1 MAGGTIHQTW
11 PRNWTFARQNSTL
24 CNPMPAASAPFVHL
38 HLHTQYSLLDGAIRI
53 KDLIEKAVGLG
64 MPAVAMTDHGNLFGA
79 IEFYQAAKSAGIK
92 PIIGCEMYIAPG
104 SMRDKKASSAK
115 DASNH
120 FTLLA
125 KDITG
130 YQNLVKLVT
139 AGYLDGY
146 YYKPRIDKD
155 LLAKHAEGLIA
166 LSGCL
171 KGEINGYLLA
181 DQPAKAREAAA
192 AYRDI
197 FAPGD
202 FYVELHD
209 HGLSAQAKCNPGLIA
224 IAREFGLPL
233 VAANDVH
240 FLERAHHEAHDVMIC
255 IGTGAMVHDEKR
267 MRYTPELYFKTPDEM
282 GALFEAVPEAIAN
295 TLAVAEKC
303 NLELEFGVSK
313 YPAYEPPDGKT
324 RSQYLRELSEA
335 GLRRRYGERA
345 MTDPELRQR
354 MDYELSVLEKAGFG
368 SYFLIVWDFIA
379 YARSRGIP
387 VGPGRGSA
395 AGSLVAYVLG
405 ITDLDPLRFGLIFER
420 FLNPERVSPPDIDID
435 FCMARRGEVID
446 YVRAKYGQRAVSQI
460 VTFGSLSSK
469 AVLRDVSRVLGMSYS
484 DGDRLSK
491 MIPVEGAKPLML
503 AAAAEK
509 NPDLK
514 KAIETE
520 PGTRQVWDHALILEG
535 LTRGTGVHAAGVVI
549 GDRDLDE
556 YIPLARDK
564 DEQVITQYAGGPLN
578 DLGLLKMDFLG
589 LKTLTVIEDAIVLI
603 RASVPD
609 FDLESIAF
617 DEAKTIGLLNRGET
631 VGVFQLESGG
641 MTSVCKQFDIQ
652 SIDDLIA
659 ISALYRPGPMEMI
672 PDYIRRKK
680 GETKIKYEHP
690 LLKEVCGDTYGIM
703 IYQEQ
708 VQRAANVLA
717 GYTLGQADLLRRA
730 MGKKDKEKM
739 AKERA
744 HFIEGCARVNGI
756 AEAKANTI
764 FDLLEKFAGY
774 GFNKSH
780 SAAYGLITYR
790 TAYLK
795 ANYPVEFM
803 SALLSNAVNDTDKIA
818 ILVAECQR
826 MGIPIHP
833 PDVNKSQL
841 KFVPEKVASAQV
853 NGDAPAPDAAVALGI
868 RFGLAAIKNVGEI
881 AMCTVIGEREKS
893 GPFKSMEDFCARLDG
908 RAVNKKILES
918 LIRSGAMD
926 FTGRDRAEMFAR
938 IDTVLASAVSS
949 HRDRAQ
955 GQASMFDDF
964 LTPSAARE
972 TAPAGPSAAWTPWTN
987 AEKLAHEKEL
997 LGFYVTGHPLNPY
1010 RSVLTGG
1017 KYTRVADLGELPDR
1031 ENFLAAGSL
1040 IGVEKKFS
1048 RKDGKPFAVILLE
1061 DLSGTME
1068 AMVWND
1074 TYTKCAAFLEAGKIV
1089 AVGARVDKRG
1099 EEVRVVVNEVKVL
1112 KLPKPVPLEDAG
1124 PLRLH
1129 LALDALGSK
1138 DLEELR
1144 DILGA
1149 SPGERPVELEFSHSD
1164 GRRMVIQAGPAHRV
1178 HFTPELRARLGQR
1191 FPV

>member
-1 MAGGTIHQTW
+1 M
-11 PRNWTFARQNSTL
+11 S
-24 CNPMPAASAPFVHL
+24 AASAPFVHL

-53 KDLIEKAVGLG
+53 KELMQKAVGLG

-79 IEFYQAAKSAGIK
+79 IEFYQTALAAGIK

-125 KDITG
+125 KDATG
-130 YQNLVKLVT
+130 YRNLVKLVT

-146 YYKPRIDKD
+146 YYKPRIDKE
-155 LLAKHAEGLIA
+155 LLARHAEGLLA

-171 KGEINGYLLA
+171 KGELNGHLLA
-181 DQPAKAREAAA
+181 DQPGKAREAAA
-192 AYRDI
+192 TYRDI

-202 FYVELHD
+202 FYIELHD
-209 HGLSAQAKCNPGLIA
+209 HGLGAQRKCNPGLIA
-224 IAREFGLPL
+224 IARDLGLPL

-282 GALFEAVPEAIAN
+282 SALFAEVPEAITN
-295 TLAVAEKC
+295 TLRVAEKC
-303 NLELEFGVSK
+303 DLKLEFGVSK
-313 YPAYEPPDGKT
+313 YPAYQPPDGKT
-324 RSQYLRELSEA
+324 RADYLRELSEA
-335 GLRRRYGERA
+335 GLRQRYGERA
-345 MTDPELRQR
+345 MDDPELRQR
-354 MDYELSVLEKAGFG
+354 LDYELSVLDKAGFA

-379 YARSRGIP
+379 YARSKGIP

-435 FCMARRGEVID
+435 FCMARRGEVIE
-446 YVRAKYGQRAVSQI
+446 YVRGKYGQRAVSQI

-491 MIPVEGAKPLML
+491 MIPVEGAKPLTL
-503 AAAAEK
+503 ALAAEK

-514 KAIETE
+514 HAIDTE

-589 LKTLTVIEDAIVLI
+589 LKTLTVIQDALTLI
-603 RASVPD
+603 HARVPN
-609 FDLESIAF
+609 FDLEGIAF
-617 DEAKTIGLLNRGET
+617 DEPKTVGLLNRGET

-641 MTSVCKQFDIQ
+641 MTSVCKQFEIR

-690 LLKEVCGDTYGIM
+690 LLKDVCGDTFGIM

-739 AKERA
+739 AKERDR
-744 HFIEGCARVNGI
+744 FIAGCEKVNGI
-756 AEAKANTI
+756 PAAKANTI

-780 SAAYGLITYR
+780 SAAYGLITFR

-803 SALLSNAVNDTDKIA
+803 AALLSNAVNDTDKIA
-818 ILVAECQR
+818 VLVADLQR
-826 MGIPIHP
+826 MGVPILP
-833 PDVNKSQL
+833 PDVNKSRL
-841 KFVPEKVASAQV
+841 KFVPENVSAPP
-853 NGDAPAPDAAVALGI
+853 NGGTPAAIGI
-868 RFGLAAIKNVGEI
+868 RFGLAAIKNVGEA
-881 AMCTVIGEREKS
+881 AMGSVIEERTRN
-893 GPFKSMEDFCARLDG
+893 GDFKSLEDFCARLDG

-918 LIRSGAMD
+918 LIRCGAMD
-926 FTGRDRAEMFAR
+926 FAGRDRAEMFAR

-964 LTPSAARE
+964 LTPSV
-972 TAPAGPSAAWTPWTN
+972 APAEGSAGNGATWTPWSN
-987 AEKLAHEKEL
+987 SEKLAHEKEL
-997 LGFYVTGHPLNPY
+997 LGFYVTGHPLSPY
-1010 RSVLTGG
+1010 KSILTGG
-1017 KYTRVADLGELPDR
+1017 KYTALAELGTLEER
-1031 ENFLAAGSL
+1031 ANFQAAGSL
-1040 IGVEKKFS
+1040 VEVAKKFT
-1048 RKDGKPFAVILLE
+1048 RNGGKPFAVIILE
-1061 DLSGTME
+1061 DLSGTVE

-1074 TYTKCAAFLEAGKIV
+1074 VYTKCAALLEPGKIV
-1089 AVGARVDKRG
+1089 AVNARVDKRG
-1099 EEVRVVVNEVKVL
+1099 EEVRVVINEVKAL
-1112 KLPKPVPLEDAG
+1112 RLPKQEAAAASG
-1124 PLRLH
+1124 PLRLR
-1129 LALDALGSK
+1129 LELGTFGPQ

-1149 SPGERPVELEFSHSD
+1149 SPGELPVELEFSNGD
-1164 GRRMVIQAGPAHRV
+1164 GRRLVVATGPAHRV
-1178 HFTPELRARLGQR
+1178 RLTPELQARLGTR
-1191 FPV
+1191 FRM